1 MDLSG
6 ENKPMLK
13 EYCFDKFIINV
24 HLNFILLCGIMNWV
38 IIFFLNEIEKKRDF
52 TYDILD
58 IMFVNAENLDEIN
71 IYIGLVEVPNLSKN
85 IVHIFLRITKSL

>member
-1 MDLSG
+1 MFKRIYFVHLITLQNHSGALFISNIDQLPKLGTRSMDLSG

-52 TYDILD
+52 TYD
-58 IMFVNAENLDEIN
+58 MYNN
-71 IYIGLVEVPNLSKN
+71 S
-85 IVHIFLRITKSL
+85 